1 LKREPDFGDGLSI
14 SGRDLVMWENMVLG
28 FVCGG
33 FSAAVTTPLDVA
45 RTRLMTQTK
54 TAASKRYSGV
64 LSALIGTFR
73 EEGARALFSGVKP
86 RVAWISLGGAIFMGS
101 FEEYSR
107 VMRRMAGATD

>member
-1 LKREPDFGDGLSI
+1 M
-14 SGRDLVMWENMVLG
+14 MWENMILG
-28 FVCGG
+28 FFCGG

-54 TAASKRYSGV
+54 TAAAQRYSGV
-64 LSALIGTFR
+64 LSALTGTLK
-73 EEGARALFSGVKP
+73 EEGAGALFSGVKP

-107 VMRRMAGATD
+107 IMRRMATTDY